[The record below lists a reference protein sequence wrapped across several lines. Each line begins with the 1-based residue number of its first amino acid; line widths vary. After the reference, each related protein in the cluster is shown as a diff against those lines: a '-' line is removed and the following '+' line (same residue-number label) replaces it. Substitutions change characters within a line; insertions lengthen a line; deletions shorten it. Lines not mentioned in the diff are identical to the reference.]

1 MIKDIQFPEVTDVA
15 MAVARDTN
23 DHNEEHWYAFLIN
36 LKNEP
41 LTGILVASTGYGE
54 INQERRKTSTLRHYF
69 EALDPQSYLRI
80 EPIMEE
86 VLPLNNEYWLSFYL
100 NGKIYDKQYV
110 FLPDSIRPENFSL
123 LPLLNKKG
131 VMIK

>member
-1 MIKDIQFPEVTDVA
+1 MIKDIQFPEVTDVV

-23 DHNEEHWYAFLIN
+23 DEDEEYWYAFLIN
-36 LKNEP
+36 LKKEP
-41 LTGILVASTGYGE
+41 ITGILVASTGYGE
-54 INQERRKTSTLRHYF
+54 INQEQRKTSTLRRFF
-69 EALDPQSYLRI
+69 EELEPQSYLRI

-100 NGKIYDKQYV
+100 NGKIYDKRYV
-110 FLPDSIRPENFSL
+110 FLPDSIRAENFSTI
-123 LPLLNKKG
+123 PILNKKG